1 MKNLLDAIMI
11 EEVADTLHPTGM
23 DLDANASNVMDLNKP
38 GQPNFVVNV
47 GVPGE
52 LDRARKVMGLKNNGI
67 SVSRKVTI
75 SMCKNHHKID
85 LIIFFFKGSLVQPR
99 PQ

>member
-52 LDRARKVMGLKNNGI
+52 LDRARKVMGLKQNGV

-75 SMCKNHHKID
+75 SMSKKQVRIIIK
-85 LIIFFFKGSLVQPR
+85 LI
-99 PQ
+99 